1 MRKARTDG
9 QKTKRQ
15 LLAAASEVFA
25 LRGFRG
31 ATMAEICRKAKA
43 NTAAANYHFGS
54 KETLYVESWCFG
66 FEQSLRIYPPDGG
79 IAASA
84 PAEERLHGRILAIM
98 YRIVDPRSHAL
109 DVVYKELANPTG
121 LLTGVI
127 QQALEPIM
135 QGFIAI
141 IRELLGP
148 GGGEQSV
155 LLCLMSI
162 RAQCFNPLMRE
173 RRRRLDT
180 AGLLPA
186 NQDPVM
192 ADIEAL
198 ADHVTRFSLAGIR
211 AIREQIASERSRQ
224 GPALA

>member
-1 MRKARTDG
+1 
-9 QKTKRQ
+9 
-15 LLAAASEVFA
+15 
-25 LRGFRG
+25 
-31 ATMAEICRKAKA
+31 
-43 NTAAANYHFGS
+43 
-54 KETLYVESWCFG
+54 
-66 FEQSLRIYPPDGG
+66 
-79 IAASA
+79 
-84 PAEERLHGRILAIM
+84 
-98 YRIVDPRSHAL
+98 
-109 DVVYKELANPTG
+109 
-121 LLTGVI
+121 
-127 QQALEPIM
+127 M

-173 RRRRLDT
+173 RRRRLNT